1 MDGGGSREK
10 AIEKGKGERK
20 LSDNHI
26 IATNKY
32 DFGSIDSYLIVELIK
47 MVSNFNDTKKSRLW
61 LNKFLIWFFLV
72 LVKLKM
78 CFMA

>member
-1 MDGGGSREK
+1 MDGSGCREK

-32 DFGSIDSYLIVELIK
+32 DFGSIDSYLIVE
-47 MVSNFNDTKKSRLW
+47 FNKDG
-61 LNKFLIWFFLV
+61 F
-72 LVKLKM
+72 
-78 CFMA
+78 

>member
-1 MDGGGSREK
+1 
-10 AIEKGKGERK
+10 
-20 LSDNHI
+20 
-26 IATNKY
+26 
-32 DFGSIDSYLIVELIK
+32 LIVELIK
-47 MVSNFNDTKKSRLW
+47 MVSNFNDTQKSRLW